1 MGKSLS
7 VGSLWVVRVFSLL
20 QFIVSDEVEAE
31 LKFTEALLKGTTF
44 VLSRSEFPNIL
55 Y

>member
-1 MGKSLS
+1 MLDNCG
-7 VGSLWVVRVFSLL
+7 WIHRVVRAFSLL
-20 QFIVSDEVEAE
+20 QFIVSHEVEGE
-31 LKFTEALLKGTTF
+31 LKFTETLLKGTAF